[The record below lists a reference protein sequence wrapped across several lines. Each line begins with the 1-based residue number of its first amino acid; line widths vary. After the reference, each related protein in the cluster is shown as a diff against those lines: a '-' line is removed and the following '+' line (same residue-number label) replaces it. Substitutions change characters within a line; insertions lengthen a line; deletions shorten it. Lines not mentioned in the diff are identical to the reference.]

1 MYIKKLSNKKLKKIN
16 IQQKSA
22 VVSYTYPAF
31 VTLRLEG
38 WVLLKGTTYHAIYWL
53 ALAMMSYLTSHK
65 IKHNQQQQK
74 K

>member
-1 MYIKKLSNKKLKKIN
+1 MIAFETYIKKISNKKIKKIN

-38 WVLLKGTTYHAIYWL
+38 WVLLKDIMQSIG
-53 ALAMMSYLTSHK
+53 
-65 IKHNQQQQK
+65 
-74 K
+74 